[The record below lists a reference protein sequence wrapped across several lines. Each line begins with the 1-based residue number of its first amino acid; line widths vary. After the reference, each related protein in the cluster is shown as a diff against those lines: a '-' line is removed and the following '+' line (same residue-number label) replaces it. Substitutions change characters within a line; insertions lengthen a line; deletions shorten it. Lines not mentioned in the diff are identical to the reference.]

1 LRRVS
6 AGSPYDAVTVRTA
19 AFPELDGRTL
29 YEILRLR
36 SEVFVVEQDCAF
48 LDLDRRD
55 LDAGVTHLWL
65 EGEGEVIAY
74 ARIIPTDQGTEV
86 GRIVVREDQR
96 GLGVG
101 TRLMR
106 EATGLAGAHPPVLVK
121 AQARLL
127 EWYEALGF
135 EMSGRGYLEDGIAH
149 VPMRLAAN

>member
-1 LRRVS
+1 VS
-6 AGSPYDAVTVRTA
+6 AEPPSEAVTVGTA
-19 AFPELDGRTL
+19 GFSELDGRRL

-36 SEVFVVEQDCAF
+36 SEVFVVEQHCAF

-55 LDAGVTHLWL
+55 LDEPVTHLWL
-65 EGEGEVIAY
+65 ERDGEVIAY

-96 GLGVG
+96 RLGVG

-106 EATGLAGAHPPVLVK
+106 EAIALAGAHPPVLVK

-135 EMSGRGYLEDGIAH
+135 EMSGRGYLDDGIAH
-149 VPMRLAAN
+149 VPMRLVAN